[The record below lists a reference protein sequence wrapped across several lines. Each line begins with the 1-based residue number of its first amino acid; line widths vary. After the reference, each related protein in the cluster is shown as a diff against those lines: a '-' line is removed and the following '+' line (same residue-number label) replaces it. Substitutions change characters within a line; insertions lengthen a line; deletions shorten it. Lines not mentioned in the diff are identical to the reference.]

1 MFFFKLIGFVQNKGV
16 YSALKKYPGLY
27 LFSKKKTKIKKWEP
41 QNDLIFFLWMSSFKV
56 QALGPDGHSYRWNDQ
71 LLK

>member
-1 MFFFKLIGFVQNKGV
+1 MTILYMFMLFYYVFFKLIGFVQNKGV

-41 QNDLIFFLWMSSFKV
+41 QNDLIFFFMNVIL
-56 QALGPDGHSYRWNDQ
+56 
-71 LLK
+71 